1 MFVLSE
7 LGSRLRLAREEK
19 GISLDRLQSMTKIQK
34 KYLAG
39 IEEGNY
45 SQIPGK
51 FYVRAFIKQ
60 YAEAVGLS
68 PDELF
73 EEYKSEIPAAYEDDI
88 SEQLSRVQTRR
99 TVSASSSKVVELLP
113 KILVGVAIV
122 AILFFIWYLFS
133 KNVDTGNQP
142 AEDKNPT
149 VDIEESDEIK
159 TPEPSS
165 DNTEKAEDENEAD
178 PQEQDGDADNNT
190 DQELTMDNV
199 SGNVTT
205 YKLSG
210 ADKFDLK
217 VSAAASG
224 ETWVKILGGDN
235 QVLFQGM
242 LQDGASQSFDVS
254 DKNGAYIIIGRA
266 FKTDIFINDQ
276 KLEYELDPAQ
286 NVTQEIR
293 IQYE

>member
-1 MFVLSE
+1 M
-7 LGSRLRLAREEK
+7 AREEK
-19 GISLDRLQSMTKIQK
+19 GISLDQLQSMTKIQK
-34 KYLAG
+34 KYLTG
-39 IEEGNY
+39 IEEGDY
-45 SQIPGK
+45 SKIPGK

-68 PDELF
+68 PDELL
-73 EEYKSEIPAAYEDDI
+73 EEHKSEIPAAYEDDI

-99 TVSASSSKVVELLP
+99 TVSANSSKIFELLP
-113 KILVGVAIV
+113 KILIGVVIV
-122 AILFFIWYLFS
+122 AVLFFIWLYFS
-133 KNVDTGNQP
+133 KNVDTGNQLE
-142 AEDKNPT
+142 EDKNPT

-159 TPEPSS
+159 APEPPADKTENAADEKDKPK
-165 DNTEKAEDENEAD
+165 DN
-178 PQEQDGDADNNT
+178 DNAATNK
-190 DQELTMDNV
+190 DKQELKMDNV

-210 ADKFDLK
+210 TDKFDLK
-217 VSAAASG
+217 VSAAPSG

-254 DKNGAYIIIGRA
+254 ENNGAYIRIGRA
-266 FKTDIFINDQ
+266 FETDIYINDA

-286 NVTQEIR
+286 NVTQEIS
-293 IQYE
+293 IEFE